1 VQTDFVNRHDVW
13 MAQASRGNRFG
24 AQTQSDVRSA
34 KSSNG
39 QQLHRNEPVQ
49 ADLAG
54 AIDNAHA
61 AAADFFE
68 QFVIAQ
74 PGEWRPGIRRGWHFV
89 GFR

>member
-1 VQTDFVNRHDVW
+1 
-13 MAQASRGNRFG
+13 MAQASRGDRLG
-24 AQTQSDVRSA
+24 TQTKGDVRSTQSA
-34 KSSNG
+34 ER
-39 QQLHRNEPVQ
+39 QQLHRDEPVQ
-49 ADLAG
+49 ADLSS